1 MRALPSA
8 AFVRNDTEND
18 DLSRPESPPAQT
30 GDTCERAEGLG
41 ATMAEAGTT
50 IPAEQAPDVALAAL
64 AQGLEPLG
72 EGRFRLS
79 GAAGWMQGRTMY
91 GGASSFIG
99 YAAASA
105 TYPDLPP
112 LRAGQVGFIGP
123 VGDEVEARVTM
134 LRTGRSVSHVETTLH
149 DPTGALVHR
158 ATWLFGSARPSNG
171 EIPPSRLDA
180 FVPPEE
186 SETYPLHSMAPSFI
200 RQFELRRSL
209 PRPAP
214 HPGTLRRWVRLN
226 ERAGLDPFGELVG
239 IGDTLPPG
247 SLRAT
252 ERRGPIS
259 SINWSF
265 TLLTDAPA
273 TRDGWWLLETASN
286 GMAHGFSSE
295 TLRLW
300 NADGVEQ
307 MRGLQSVALFG

>member
-1 MRALPSA
+1 M
-8 AFVRNDTEND
+8 
-18 DLSRPESPPAQT
+18 
-30 GDTCERAEGLG
+30 AEG
-41 ATMAEAGTT
+41 GTT
-50 IPAEQAPDVALAAL
+50 IPADAVAQAPAPLALGAL
-64 AQGLEPLG
+64 AQRLRPLG
-72 EGRFRLS
+72 DGRFALS
-79 GAAGWMQGRTMY
+79 GAEGWMQGRTMY
-91 GGASSFIG
+91 GGASSFIAL
-99 YAAASA
+99 AAARA
-105 TYPDLPP
+105 HFPDLPT
-112 LRAGQVGFIGP
+112 LRAGQIGFIGP
-123 VGDEVEARVTM
+123 VGEEVEARVTM

-149 DPTGALVHR
+149 GPDGALLHR

-171 EIPPSRLDA
+171 EIAPGRLEGL
-180 FVPPEE
+180 VPPEE
-186 SETYPLHSMAPSFI
+186 TDVYPIGELAPAFI
-200 RQFELRRSL
+200 RQMELRRCV

-226 ERAGLDPFGELVG
+226 DRAGLDPFGELVG

-252 ERRGPIS
+252 ERPGPIS

-265 TLLTDAPA
+265 TLLTDAPQ

-300 NADGVEQ
+300 NTDGVEL